1 MQMEEIQNIYNE
13 TVLPSYREMGKN
25 FQKVES
31 STVEVPPPPKS
42 VYYCAKMKHIGKHWK
57 KRFLD
62 RFGYLGFYL
71 LITVILIVGSFLV
84 HYFAIHGKFFVV
96 SPTLKKLKEKK
107 NSSHVV
113 ITLFLDIFQLK
124 LLEIPPLPSELE
136 KI

>member
-1 MQMEEIQNIYNE
+1 MEEIQNIYNE
-13 TVLPSYREMGKN
+13 TVLPSYREMEKN
-25 FQKVES
+25 FQKVDIS
-31 STVEVPPPPKS
+31 SVDMPPPPKS
-42 VYYCAKMKHIGKHWK
+42 AYYCAKMKHIGKHWK

-96 SPTLKKLKEKK
+96 SPTLKKLKKKK

-113 ITLFLDIFQLK
+113 ISTLFLDIFQLK